1 MSARSRRAAARDSAG
16 SAVACDLSRVEIMKM
31 GADAQSESNGRAR
44 MEGSKRRSQ
53 VREVAAGLFDIY
65 GYRETSME
73 AIAAAVGIKKA
84 SLYYY
89 FKAKDELLVEM
100 HEEMIDLI
108 LAQQEARLADRA
120 LSWKDQLLGI
130 MTDLISLQE
139 THPGYLRVFFEHF
152 RELPAAVQG
161 PVQVKRDKY
170 GDMVVDVVRNG
181 IDAGEFRETDA
192 RLTALCILGS
202 CNWTYQW
209 FRPAG
214 KLTAAEMARVFW
226 SIYLGGIDKRD

>member
-1 MSARSRRAAARDSAG
+1 MA
-16 SAVACDLSRVEIMKM
+16 
-31 GADAQSESNGRAR
+31 ADARTSRDRRGVR

-53 VREVAAGLFDIY
+53 VREVAAGLFDTL

-73 AIAAAVGIKKA
+73 AIAAAVGIRKA

-89 FKAKDELLVEM
+89 FTAKDDLLVEM

-108 LAQQEARLADRA
+108 LRQQQARLDEGK
-120 LSWKDQLLGI
+120 LSWKEHLLGI

-152 RELPAAVQG
+152 RELPEAVQG
-161 PVQVKRDKY
+161 PIQAKRDRY
-170 GDMVVDVVRNG
+170 GEFVVEVIRNG
-181 IDAGEFRETDA
+181 IAAGEFRDTDPG
-192 RLTALCILGS
+192 LTALCILGS

-209 FRPAG
+209 LRPDG
-214 KLTAAEMARVFW
+214 KLSAAELAEAFW
-226 SIYLGGIDKRD
+226 SIYLGGIEKR

>member
-1 MSARSRRAAARDSAG
+1 MAADVKTVTS
-16 SAVACDLSRVEIMKM
+16 
-31 GADAQSESNGRAR
+31 GRGER
-44 MEGSKRRSQ
+44 MDGIKRRSQ
-53 VREVAAGLFDIY
+53 IREVAAGLFDTR

-73 AIAAAVGIKKA
+73 AIAAAIGIKKA

-89 FKAKDELLVEM
+89 FRGKDELLVEM

-108 LAQQEARLADRA
+108 LAQQQARLDKGV

-152 RELPAAVQG
+152 RELPRGVQG
-161 PVQVKRDKY
+161 PIQAKRDRY
-170 GDMVVDVVRNG
+170 GEFVVEVIRNG
-181 IDAGEFRETDA
+181 IAAGEFRDTDA
-192 RLTALCILGS
+192 GITALCILGS

-209 FRPAG
+209 LRPAG
-214 KLTAAEMARVFW
+214 RLNASEVAKAFW
-226 SIYLGGIDKRD
+226 SIYLGGIEESA